1 MTDLLRRHRWLD
13 KADLQLLDQLY
24 PQGMI
29 TRLLAD
35 LGAAKGLLE
44 SALEIIEWDSNDDL
58 PTEYVEDVCG
68 RIRAIP
74 NNRKEV

>member
-1 MTDLLRRHRWLD
+1 MRRHRWLD

-44 SALEIIEWDSNDDL
+44 SALEIIEWDSSDDL
-58 PTEYVEDVCG
+58 PTEHVEDVCD
-68 RIRAIP
+68 RIRDMP
-74 NNRKEV
+74 NMEREI